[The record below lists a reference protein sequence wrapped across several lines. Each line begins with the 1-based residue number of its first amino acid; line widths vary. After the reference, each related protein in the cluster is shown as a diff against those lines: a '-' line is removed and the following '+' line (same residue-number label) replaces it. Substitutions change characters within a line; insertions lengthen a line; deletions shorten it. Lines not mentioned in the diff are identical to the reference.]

1 MGCTAVHNRLQLPE
15 QEEDLPMEDQKAIL
29 KRASKIAFKKL
40 AEVDRDARR
49 LEEPFRTVAVVYAAQ
64 GVIDNGGF
72 FYFFASDWPGN
83 PPYSLFVDAYR
94 RIGSEG
100 AADAIDHAAKSFGIP
115 SPETNSDF
123 RNSFMDRHFLNADTE
138 GDSAVEWND
147 CVCGDKQVWANLAT
161 WIQEHGSAF
170 AALDD
175 RENGPLL
182 RQLDYIQSLLPIAM
196 KDADANTFSHL
207 ATFDGYQRY
216 EGNAIWIL
224 QTKDYYELL
233 LDTESSRF
241 VGLRL
246 PPTERFTLST
256 AKSFGPK
263 PMSCHHTG
271 CWHTSL
277 MIGRRPPSK
286 WLTKIAIRL
295 GHSQSATF

>member
-1 MGCTAVHNRLQLPE
+1 
-15 QEEDLPMEDQKAIL
+15 MEDQKAIL

-40 AEVDRDARR
+40 AEVDRDARG

-182 RQLDYIQSLLPIAM
+182 RQLDYIQSLLPTAM
-196 KDADANTFSHL
+196 KDADAKTFSHL

-233 LDTESSRF
+233 LDTESSPIRRTAVTADGTIHPEYCKDF
-241 VGLRL
+241 WPKTDVVPPYWLLAYIVDDRTQTTFKMVDEDRDQVG
-246 PPTERFTLST
+246 
-256 AKSFGPK
+256 
-263 PMSCHHTG
+263 
-271 CWHTSL
+271 SL
-277 MIGRRPPSK
+277 TIGDILTDDEVKRRITPN
-286 WLTKIAIRL
+286 
-295 GHSQSATF
+295 